1 MSRDSFNC
9 HAESMISGTVDF
21 HCVRRAKPSTDPEL
35 MVHDSGFMIKG
46 YFTHEFLTISR
57 T

>member
-1 MSRDSFNC
+1 MI
-9 HAESMISGTVDF
+9 MISGTVDF

-46 YFTHEFLTISR
+46 QILVKG
-57 T
+57 